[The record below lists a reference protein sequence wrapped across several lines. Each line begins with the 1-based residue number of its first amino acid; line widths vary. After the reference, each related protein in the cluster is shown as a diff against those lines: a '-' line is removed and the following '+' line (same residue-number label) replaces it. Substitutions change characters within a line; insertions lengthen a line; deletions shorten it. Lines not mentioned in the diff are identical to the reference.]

1 MNKVKKTEPRERTR
15 RGSKIGV
22 HSPKDTPVIRPDR
35 ALVEK
40 AVRQVAES
48 ASEAIEGVVQAVARP
63 LRVRVALYED
73 KENGGYTA
81 VLTALPG
88 CVAEGE
94 TREEALASLRE
105 ALEGHLL
112 CRSGI
117 FELFEGGVE
126 EEVDL

>member
-1 MNKVKKTEPRERTR
+1 MNKAKKAEPRERAR
-15 RGSKIGV
+15 KGPRIGV
-22 HSPKDTPVIRPDR
+22 HPPKDTPVVRLDR
-35 ALVEK
+35 SLVKK
-40 AVRQVAES
+40 AIQQVTES

>member
-1 MNKVKKTEPRERTR
+1 MNKKAGPRGQTRKGPKTGGHPPT
-15 RGSKIGV
+15 
-22 HSPKDTPVIRPDR
+22 DAPVVRPDR
-35 ALVEK
+35 SLVEK
-40 AVRQVAES
+40 AVRQVTES
-48 ASEAIEGVVQAVARP
+48 ASEAIEGVIQAVARP

-94 TREEALASLRE
+94 TRQEALASLRE